1 MREFTQMR
9 NLLIADSV
17 ALHLDVKAVVVNM
30 SVKYIV
36 GNNMSIGFVLHTYTI
51 HSSLFLC
58 IYFTNNMDSTNVCLE
73 LFVTYAIV

>member
-17 ALHLDVKAVVVNM
+17 ALHLDVKVVVVNM

-36 GNNMSIGFVLHTYTI
+36 GSDMSIASCFPVAGL
-51 HSSLFLC
+51 
-58 IYFTNNMDSTNVCLE
+58 
-73 LFVTYAIV
+73 

>member
-17 ALHLDVKAVVVNM
+17 ALHLDVKVVVVSM

-36 GNNMSIGFVLHTYTI
+36 GSNECE
-51 HSSLFLC
+51 C
-58 IYFTNNMDSTNVCLE
+58 IPSYFML
-73 LFVTYAIV
+73 

>member
-9 NLLIADSV
+9 ILLIADSV

-51 HSSLFLC
+51 H
-58 IYFTNNMDSTNVCLE
+58 
-73 LFVTYAIV
+73 

>member
-36 GNNMSIGFVLHTYTI
+36 GNNMSIGFVLHTFIPFSLHLQTI
-51 HSSLFLC
+51 WIPLMYVLSYLLP
-58 IYFTNNMDSTNVCLE
+58 MR
-73 LFVTYAIV
+73 